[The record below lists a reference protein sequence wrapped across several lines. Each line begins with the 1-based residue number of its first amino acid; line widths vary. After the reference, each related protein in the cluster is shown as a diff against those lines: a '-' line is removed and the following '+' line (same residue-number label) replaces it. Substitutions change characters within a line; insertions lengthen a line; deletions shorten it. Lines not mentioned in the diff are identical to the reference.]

1 MAVTDADI
9 LDIVRRL
16 RTYMMTLDNCHL
28 VLNGLANIEDEAIA
42 REVEDV
48 LPGIQ
53 TTALRVSKVLKS
65 VEASKG
71 YRDMLKKFNMK
82 EETEEEDYG

>member
-9 LDIVRRL
+9 LDSVRRL
-16 RTYMMTLDNCHL
+16 RTYMMTLDNSHL
-28 VLNGLANIEDEAIA
+28 VLNGLASIEDEAIA
-42 REVEDV
+42 NEVKEV
-48 LPGIQ
+48 LPVIQ
-53 TTALRVSKVLKS
+53 GTALRISKVLKA

-82 EETEEEDYG
+82 EETEEDYG